1 MKFTFD
7 FFYWYNGCN
16 DKDIERETIT
26 ASSYKKA
33 VSLLSDKYGKILITK
48 SIMKPCK

>member
-1 MKFTFD
+1 MKNFTFD

-26 ASSYKKA
+26 CESYAKA
-33 VSLLSDKYGKILITK
+33 VDYLKAKYGKVLITK
-48 SIMKPCK
+48 SIMKP